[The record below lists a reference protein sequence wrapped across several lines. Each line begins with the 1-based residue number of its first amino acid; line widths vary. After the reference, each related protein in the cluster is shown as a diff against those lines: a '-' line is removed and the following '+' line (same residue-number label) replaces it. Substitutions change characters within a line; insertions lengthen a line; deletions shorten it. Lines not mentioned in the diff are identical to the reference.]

1 MLLVYKIPPKFQL
14 GLYWTALKKQNLKSL
29 KLIAT
34 TTKRPKSGKI
44 KNQNW
49 ETDCSIKSI
58 NNKKNTYKLS

>member
-34 TTKRPKSGKI
+34 TTKRPNSGKKSKTKTWKLI
-44 KNQNW
+44 AELKASTTKN
-49 ETDCSIKSI
+49 
-58 NNKKNTYKLS
+58 KLS